1 MISLNV
7 NSHIKVKLTKYG
19 IEAYERYIKNA
30 LPCSLVLVG
39 KFFIPPARIDEEGYT
54 KFQLWEFMQIF
65 GEYFYMGN
73 THQVIEPLEI
83 YIDDQKEVS

>member
-19 IEAYERYIKNA
+19 IEAYERYIHSIYKN
-30 LPCSLVLVG
+30 LPLSLVDRFSIV
-39 KFFIPPARIDEEGYT
+39 RIDEDGYA
-54 KFQLWEFMQIF
+54 KFQLWEFMNIF

-83 YIDDQKEVS
+83 YIEDQKEVS